1 MTPEKECL
9 ECNFASLTIPDTR
22 LDFSMFP
29 VEIQLKIFKL
39 LDYDS
44 IMTFIISGAKF
55 SPGTIKHYYACNRD
69 MVHNDLLAE
78 STNIDDADPI
88 PMKAMLS
95 LVFIRDAQMCNI
107 GLMSVV
113 TKQCF
118 TIMKLNGDNDFTQ
131 YYEQNWDYSSGF
143 TSHIPF
149 TKWNPLLMFV
159 LDVLGHQSILEL
171 NNYSFLDLRDVTIRS
186 RIITLSNIPKI
197 QFVACT
203 LLKPTYFQGHG
214 VNSLSMDHCAQE
226 FYDFIDFSQLES
238 RKMTISDKV
247 DLLKG
252 KQFKTRCLIVDEN
265 GHVRRMMD
273 CHFMNL
279 VILWYVTPSKGLTSL
294 TNIRLPQLEE
304 FGLNILGQIPRFRN
318 FKAPKLTRMRIETSA
333 NTPREVCMGNQNDYL
348 FMKTVELMSI
358 SNVMEPLIQAPLTAL
373 VEVEV
378 VVGTNFP
385 QGTIITLPKLKRLR
399 LQAQDDMTMLPMFA
413 ADALTQFE
421 LEHKEGRPLNDEE
434 MINLVISFPRL
445 KYLTIKE
452 FNIRQYIDVREILR
466 KVRHRLVSLSLMN
479 IHIGFYEMKYP
490 IRFERLETLNIQNIA
505 EIPRRVLPLQIEA
518 PNLKEME
525 LHLHL
530 HEVTVPQYP
539 RLMMSLI
546 RCKKMYGVLP
556 RIGSHI
562 LYKCPFCWLS

>member
-1 MTPEKECL
+1 
-9 ECNFASLTIPDTR
+9 
-22 LDFSMFP
+22 
-29 VEIQLKIFKL
+29 
-39 LDYDS
+39 
-44 IMTFIISGAKF
+44 
-55 SPGTIKHYYACNRD
+55 
-69 MVHNDLLAE
+69 
-78 STNIDDADPI
+78 
-88 PMKAMLS
+88 
-95 LVFIRDAQMCNI
+95 
-107 GLMSVV
+107 
-113 TKQCF
+113 
-118 TIMKLNGDNDFTQ
+118 
-131 YYEQNWDYSSGF
+131 
-143 TSHIPF
+143 
-149 TKWNPLLMFV
+149 
-159 LDVLGHQSILEL
+159 
-171 NNYSFLDLRDVTIRS
+171 
-186 RIITLSNIPKI
+186 
-197 QFVACT
+197 
-203 LLKPTYFQGHG
+203 
-214 VNSLSMDHCAQE
+214 
-226 FYDFIDFSQLES
+226 
-238 RKMTISDKV
+238 
-247 DLLKG
+247 
-252 KQFKTRCLIVDEN
+252 
-265 GHVRRMMD
+265 MD
-273 CHFMNL
+273 CLFMNL

-333 NTPREVCMGNQNDYL
+333 NTPRETCMGHQDDYL